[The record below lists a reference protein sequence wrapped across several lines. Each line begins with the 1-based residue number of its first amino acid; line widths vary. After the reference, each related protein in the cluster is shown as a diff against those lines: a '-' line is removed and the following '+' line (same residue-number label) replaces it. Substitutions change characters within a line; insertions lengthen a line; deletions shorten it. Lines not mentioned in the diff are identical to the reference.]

1 MVNINNKMDNIKA
14 LIETFL
20 AVSLPLALK
29 TISPV
34 LSFISLILGI
44 VYLVYKIRREID
56 HRKLIDKT
64 KDNESE

>member
-1 MVNINNKMDNIKA
+1 MDNIKA

>member
-20 AVSLPLALK
+20 AVSLPLALE